1 MSGSSG
7 SMINETPAISA
18 LRIQSSCYGGSVP
31 VVIGRQRCALN
42 LLYYGDLLAIRHEEE
57 MAGGKGGGG
66 GMTNVTYTYR
76 YDIQWGVCEGPVT
89 VGAIYMQD
97 GSQKQ
102 RLDGSDYGYAFYNG
116 ALPNSY
122 SAALEAKHPDLFYR
136 YPGLAN
142 ITAIQMGEF
151 SMDSPPNL
159 SCEVFGYHYDT
170 EIGGADPAKAV
181 QEIAVNKRWGAGAP
195 AVRFPLAGGYGDYAV
210 AMGFVLGLEMAEQRP
225 AADWIEEILE
235 QTDAAAVWAADHL
248 EIIPWGDQ
256 AVSGNGRT
264 WSPNVAP
271 VYDLTDDDF
280 IGDEDEPVRVRRKAD
295 SETFNI
301 QPVEFRNVENE
312 YNVETVDGD
321 DPASVAMYGAKKN
334 KTTLKAHGLL
344 YPDVAV
350 RVGELKVR
358 RRIRTRNEYEFDLPW
373 TYMRLQPMDIVTLT
387 DGPQHMDRLP
397 VRLLQVIET
406 ADMKIQCTAEDFPEG
421 AGRAALLP
429 RQPSSGYNKDFNAA
443 PGNAATPVVFEP
455 PIALAG
461 QPEVWIGTA
470 GGDTWGGANIWISL
484 DNVTY
489 RMIGRTTGKARM
501 GVTTTTLPLVAD
513 PDSTTVLGVNL
524 TISSGTLAGA
534 TAAERDAFATLS
546 WAGGE
551 LIAYQNAVLT
561 GPNSYAI
568 SSLRRGAYGSPVAA
582 HAAGV
587 SFIRLDDAVFKYA
600 YDPALL
606 GKTLYVK
613 LQSFNLF
620 GGGIQQL
627 EDLSPV
633 SYTIA
638 GAPLGQ
644 VSSLAL
650 AQPWTGMDCAVKWAA
665 QKGAAHYTMEVWSGG
680 VRRRT
685 VPRIADTA
693 FVYAWE
699 DNQADGG
706 PYRTLEFR
714 LMAISANGAST
725 SPAILTASNAQMP
738 APSSLSVTGN
748 GPVLEVMTGK
758 PTLPDY
764 GGTKIWISQTSGF
777 NPLATVPAYDGPD
790 WFLSSVAQAPG
801 VHYVRVAHYDRFG
814 TDSLNVSSEIAVD
827 YIGAIGGIPRV
838 ANAATLTALASPSHW
853 AVYDLT
859 TKKIWRWNAAT
870 NSYSKA
876 ADGAD
881 IIAASIA
888 ADKLA
893 VAQLSAIAGDMGD
906 LTAGR
911 VHSPSG
917 AVDLDLLNKTFTVDD
932 PMGQERVRAG
942 LLQSGEYG
950 MRVTSADG
958 SKSAVLT
965 PDIGTIVAR
974 GTVTMPATLN
984 ADMTYG
990 VDVDL
995 GGTFTYADLDIFLNP
1010 VNTASGLFIGNL
1022 MVDHGITWQSFT
1034 YGSTTIYR
1042 FNATLDTAGTYKER
1056 DTNHPTSGRF
1066 RFKTHTVDTN
1076 SNNHAIMTT
1085 GIAARTDNGN
1095 ATSGSTIRLIGAKFL
1110 TVYDKTSNTIK
1121 NVIEIGWP
1129 LGLQYTII
1137 ARNYQG

>member
-42 LLYYGDLLAIRHEEE
+42 LLYYGDLLAIRHEEK

-76 YDIQWGVCEGPVT
+76 YDIQWGVCEGPVS

-97 GSQKQ
+97 GNQKQ

-151 SMDSPPNL
+151 STDSPPNL
-159 SCEVFGYHYDT
+159 SCEVFGFHYDA

-195 AVRFPLAGGYGDYAV
+195 PVRFPLAGGYGDYAV
-210 AMGFVLGLEMAEQRP
+210 AMGFVIGLEMAEQRP

-235 QTDAAAVWAADHL
+235 QTDSAAVWAADHL
-248 EIIPWGDQ
+248 EIVPWGDQ

-264 WSPNVAP
+264 WSPNVTP

-280 IGDEDEPVRVRRKAD
+280 LGDEDEPVRVRRKAD

-301 QPVEFRNVENE
+301 QPVEFRNAANE
-312 YNVETVDGD
+312 YNAETVDGD

-344 YPDVAV
+344 HPDVAV
-350 RVGELKVR
+350 RIGELKVR

-387 DGPQHMDRLP
+387 DGPQRMDRLP

-406 ADMKIQCTAEDFPEG
+406 SDMKIQCTAEDFPEG

-429 RQPSSGYNKDFNAA
+429 RQPATGYNKDYNAA
-443 PGNAATPVVFEP
+443 PGNAATPVIFEP

-470 GGDTWGGANIWISL
+470 GGDTWGGANVWISL
-484 DNVTY
+484 DNITY

-501 GVTTTTLPLVAD
+501 GVTTTPLPLVAD

-524 TISSGTLAGA
+524 TISGGTLAGA

-551 LIAYQNAVLT
+551 LIAHQNAVLT
-561 GPNSYAI
+561 GPNAYAI

-587 SFIRLDDAVFKYA
+587 PFVRLDDAVFKYT
-600 YDPALL
+600 YDPDLL

-650 AQPWTGMDCAVKWAA
+650 AQPWTGLDCAVKWAA

-680 VRRRT
+680 VKRRT
-685 VPRIADTA
+685 VTRIADTA

-699 DNQADGG
+699 DNQSDGG

-714 LMAISANGAST
+714 LTAISANGAST

-738 APSSLSVTGN
+738 APASLSVTGN

-764 GGTKIWISQTSGF
+764 VATKIWVSQTSGF

-801 VHYVRVAHYDRFG
+801 VYYVRVAHYDRFG

-838 ANAATLTALASPSHW
+838 ANAATLTSLVSPSHW

-870 NSYSKA
+870 SSYSKA

-881 IIAASIA
+881 ILAASIA
-888 ADKLA
+888 ADRLA
-893 VAQLSAIAGDMGD
+893 VAQLSAIAADLGDI
-906 LTAGR
+906 TAGR
-911 VHSPSG
+911 LHAPSN
-917 AVDLDLLNKTFTVDD
+917 AVDLDLLNKYLSIKD
-932 PMGQERVRAG
+932 PMGLERFRAG
-942 LLQSGEYG
+942 LLASGEYG
-950 MRVTSADG
+950 AIVRNAAGT
-958 SKSAVLT
+958 KTAVLT

-974 GTVTMPATLN
+974 GTVTMPSTLN
-984 ADMTYG
+984 ADGTYG
-990 VDVDL
+990 VDISL
-995 GGTFTYADLDIFLNP
+995 PGTFTLSELEIILNP
-1010 VNTASGLFIGNL
+1010 VSNQDGYFIGNL
-1022 MVDHGITWQSFT
+1022 MVDHNAAWEYLTAG
-1034 YGSTTIYR
+1034 GNTIYR
-1042 FNATLDTAGTYKER
+1042 FNATLNPSASYREVDTPAPGT
-1056 DTNHPTSGRF
+1056 GRF
-1066 RFKTHTVDTN
+1066 RFKAHTVTSG
-1076 SNNHAIMTT
+1076 SNQNAILTT
-1085 GIAARTDNGN
+1085 GINCRADHGTLIYGNSVRIIAA
-1095 ATSGSTIRLIGAKFL
+1095 KYL
-1110 TVYDKTSNTIK
+1110 TVFDRPSGLIK
-1121 NVIEIGWP
+1121 NLIEIGWP
-1129 LGLQYTII
+1129 LSVQYTVL
-1137 ARNYQG
+1137 ARNFQG